1 VQLCLPSILQKAEAQ
16 NGCQCSPK
24 PPEKAPDG
32 FAHCRDVKRK
42 RAPKSKP
49 AAALAAKKTFETLS
63 LINTI
68 AIYAA

>member
-1 VQLCLPSILQKAEAQ
+1 
-16 NGCQCSPK
+16 
-24 PPEKAPDG
+24 
-32 FAHCRDVKRK
+32 RDVKRK